1 MCMCVPEGIY
11 VYYVCEFCARG
22 WWWWGQ
28 KRTRDHLELELHVSV
43 SFNEC
48 AGNGTRLLH

>member
-1 MCMCVPEGIY
+1 MFTMY
-11 VYYVCEFCARG
+11 VNSVHVAG
-22 WWWWGQ
+22 GGGWWWGQ